1 MGRHRTLLSVLRYYI
16 ESTPWSLSKSGGWV
30 AGTPAPLHAVK
41 LFADKEEANRYL
53 IQKMLRTSDETMLNA
68 KVVEKWVEL

>member
-1 MGRHRTLLSVLRYYI
+1 M
-16 ESTPWSLSKSGGWV
+16 
-30 AGTPAPLHAVK
+30 HAVK

-68 KVVEKWVEL
+68 KVVEKWLEL